1 MRAFCV
7 QKERVSD
14 IGDTTEIFAYSVAEE
29 QALATIRAIF
39 EGPISFADTAA
50 LQFSLRDPRIAST
63 IVGISKPERL
73 QETVEL
79 AQQALPEDIWEEIA
93 DKERT
98 SDARA

>member
-1 MRAFCV
+1 M
-7 QKERVSD
+7 
-14 IGDTTEIFAYSVAEE
+14 
-29 QALATIRAIF
+29 
-39 EGPISFADTAA
+39 A

-63 IVGISKPERL
+63 VVGISKLERL

-79 AQQALPEDIWEEIA
+79 TQQALPEDIWEKIA